1 MQCVRTLV
9 NVCTLL
15 QEVLCRKCGLC
26 KTGGRW
32 KTSRWQQPASTLC
45 WILHLTLFLPALA
58 FFHHHPNQHHYPYYN
73 LNIRTKILLN
83 GVEWPLRAGLRGKNI
98 AEIAQIEN
106 AGLRRTSKTLGRD
119 NSPAWISSFLRFPRN
134 KTLLSIKLSLL
145 TQLTSGPS
153 CPFESLVEMEMW
165 SLHIGQTWKLL
176 SWSVLSKMHVYPE
189 DIISVPI
196 FKNDIIWVLIHFEVT

>member
-1 MQCVRTLV
+1 MEDKQVATISFYP
-9 NVCTLL
+9 LL
-15 QEVLCRKCGLC
+15 N
-26 KTGGRW
+26 
-32 KTSRWQQPASTLC
+32 S
-45 WILHLTLFLPALA
+45 A
-58 FFHHHPNQHHYPYYN
+58 FNSLSSCPRFIHHNPNQHHYPYCI

-119 NSPAWISSFLRFPRN
+119 NSPTWISSFLRFPLN

-153 CPFESLVEMEMW
+153 CHFKSLVQMRMW
-165 SLHIGQTWKLL
+165 SLHIAQTWKLH
-176 SWSVLSKMHVYPE
+176 SWSVSSKIHFYAE
-189 DIISVPI
+189 YIIPVPI
-196 FKNDIIWVLIHFEVT
+196 SFQNDII